1 MPAKV
6 YRSTKRRGG
15 SGLSVPSA
23 PLNVLGTATQ
33 SQKSTPFI
41 PHRNWQQYP
50 QVQSELFYECT
61 LFLYSIL
68 ALFLEY
74 LNLYKTLWWLPKSH
88 WHTTFKFHL
97 INPYVLSCIGLLLGI
112 RVTKCFWTTITN
124 KFDQVNADDNSVF
137 WSIMEYA
144 IIKSPLGTM
153 ITSSFVFSFS
163 RIIGEYG
170 YGTIFY
176 LLLPLVVYV
185 LMFYNYIRDGF
196 QKVHNRWIQNGG
208 DWFSFISE
216 MAYFKMPSQYPR
228 LLDEKHICDV
238 DDRKE
243 FWREAMILGM
253 ELRYRL
259 YCCIYAAFFTAY
271 FSIFLPSV
279 FVPKRTNSGIE
290 QHYLTES
297 CWFHFMIVFVTSFF
311 LYALYRFPPELIDR
325 LYQTS
330 CHLGSWVPPTEADMD
345 GCSSQGYVWKNGRVV
360 RAYEEWD
367 RMGKQHYLHNQIVSI
382 PTDNF
387 NYLFKSERHPH
398 FDRVAASPCSEL
410 HQRIYKL
417 GENPILWVRYAC
429 IVQLVLIVWQFHELV
444 MSTDWQHIFTL
455 VMLMFANYVLIGK
468 YFKDYVIFSYI
479 YADDRKAVDGAPF
492 PFNGRHL
499 NKRGEY
505 DPEPY
510 TKTNQ
515 AFILN
520 SNRAYQRLDIKP
532 IGLMSS
538 ATEKPSL
545 RSISIGQIVFICL
558 TGLFVPSIVVSVII
572 SIYCYCN
579 KDARKKR
586 EKLSPQELKNERARI
601 RLASTHDLMFCG
613 DKFHRKRLRVPSQ
626 IEWKPEIR
634 VVVSEGKDKEKKDA
648 NSANAHF
655 RFSKRGNVV
664 YDIRPSAEEVFE
676 TQPVSSTDGR
686 ITDSTNSTTQTTSAH
701 ATPSNTKRK
710 KAKSKTRSQKTPNQK
725 SSFTTDS

>member
-1 MPAKV
+1 
-6 YRSTKRRGG
+6 
-15 SGLSVPSA
+15 
-23 PLNVLGTATQ
+23 
-33 SQKSTPFI
+33 
-41 PHRNWQQYP
+41 
-50 QVQSELFYECT
+50 
-61 LFLYSIL
+61 
-68 ALFLEY
+68 
-74 LNLYKTLWWLPKSH
+74 
-88 WHTTFKFHL
+88 
-97 INPYVLSCIGLLLGI
+97 
-112 RVTKCFWTTITN
+112 
-124 KFDQVNADDNSVF
+124 
-137 WSIMEYA
+137 MEYA

-185 LMFYNYIRDGF
+185 IMFYNYIRDGF
-196 QKVHNRWIQNGG
+196 QKVYNRWIQNGG

-297 CWFHFMIVFVTSFF
+297 CWFHMMIVFVTSFF

-345 GCSSQGYVWKNGRVV
+345 RCPSQGYVWKSGRVV
-360 RAYEEWD
+360 RSYEEWD
-367 RMGKQHYLHNQIVSI
+367 RMGKQHYLHNQIVSV

-429 IVQLVLIVWQFHELV
+429 IAQLVLIVWQFHELV

-468 YFKDYVIFSYI
+468 YFKDYVVFSYI

-510 TKTNQ
+510 T
-515 AFILN
+515 FIEHPVL
-520 SNRAYQRLDIKP
+520 SFSFWIVHIGGWTTSPLDQ
-532 IGLMSS
+532 MSP
-538 ATEKPSL
+538 AREKST
-545 RSISIGQIVFICL
+545 SISTGQIVFICL
-558 TGLFVPSIVVSVII
+558 TGLLVLSIVVGVII

-579 KDARKKR
+579 KNARKKR
-586 EKLSPQELKNERARI
+586 EKLSPQELESERARI
-601 RLASTHDLMFCG
+601 RLASTHDLMFRAEE
-613 DKFHRKRLRVPSQ
+613 FEHKRLRVPNQ
-626 IEWKPEIR
+626 IEWKPEEA
-634 VVVSEGKDKEKKDA
+634 VNEETEDT
-648 NSANAHF
+648 NPANAHF

-664 YDIRPSAEEVFE
+664 YDIGPSVEEVFE
-676 TQPVSSTDGR
+676 SPIRSTQPIGSTDGR
-686 ITDSTNSTTQTTSAH
+686 GTHSTNSTTQTTPAH
-701 ATPSNTKRK
+701 ATPTNTKK
-710 KAKSKTRSQKTPNQK
+710 TKSKTPSQKTPNQK
-725 SSFTTDS
+725 SPFTSDY